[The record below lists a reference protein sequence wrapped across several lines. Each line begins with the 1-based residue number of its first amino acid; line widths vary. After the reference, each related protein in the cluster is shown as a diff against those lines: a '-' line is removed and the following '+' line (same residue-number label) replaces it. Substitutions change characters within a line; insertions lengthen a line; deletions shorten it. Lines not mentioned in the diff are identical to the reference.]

1 MIKSMT
7 GFGKS
12 GCQYEGKTVFVE
24 VRTLNSKTLDINVK
38 LPGAYRPYEHELRSL
53 ISQHLIRGKVDMI
66 IGFENENGQQ
76 AFSLN
81 KPLLEKYF
89 MELSSLAKDLGVD
102 ESPDLLP
109 ALLRLP
115 EVLTQ
120 QAQTAEDDEWK
131 QVLTSIE
138 DALDQ
143 TNAFRVSE
151 GKHLENDLKE
161 RIHSIR
167 RLLTEIDP
175 LEATRKETIRNK
187 LIKGLT
193 DIQDHTQP
201 DQNRFEQELIY
212 YLEKLDISEEKVR
225 LDKHLEYFEETLD
238 EEASTGKK
246 LGFIAQEIGREI
258 NTIGSKANDAGIQ
271 KIVVQM
277 KDELEKVKEQLMNIL

>member
-12 GCQYEGKTVFVE
+12 GCQYEGKTVSVE

-38 LPGAYRPYEHELRSL
+38 VPGAYRPYEHELRAL
-53 ISQHLIRGKVDMI
+53 ISQHLIRGKVDLVI
-66 IGFENENGQQ
+66 SFENGNGLP
-76 AFSLN
+76 AFALN

-89 MELSSLAKDLGVD
+89 LELSAMAKDLGVA

-115 EVLTQ
+115 EVLSQ
-120 QAQTAEDDEWK
+120 QAQTAYDDEWK
-131 QVLTSIE
+131 QLLTSIE
-138 DALDQ
+138 DALAQ

-167 RLLTEIDP
+167 SLLTQIEP
-175 LEATRKETIRNK
+175 LEEARKETVRNK
-187 LIKGLT
+187 LIKGLNEV
-193 DIQDHTQP
+193 QEHTQP

-225 LDKHLEYFEETLD
+225 LEKHLEYFEETLD

-246 LGFIAQEIGREI
+246 LGFITQEIGREI

-271 KIVVQM
+271 KLVVQM